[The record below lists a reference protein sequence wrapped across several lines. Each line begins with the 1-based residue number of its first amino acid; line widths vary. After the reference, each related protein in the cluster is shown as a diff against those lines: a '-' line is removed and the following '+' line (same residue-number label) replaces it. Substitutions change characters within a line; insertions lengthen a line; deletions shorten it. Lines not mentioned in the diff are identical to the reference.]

1 MPVVPFIPAIIG
13 AAVAVKGQKDAKKA
27 GSRAEAAS
35 SREAVVLD
43 RLEREKFE
51 EAMRQADLI
60 REGGNAAK
68 AESNKQAA
76 IAEAG
81 AAKLDKWAR
90 LAIQENRTGAKR
102 IENAALEVYNQI
114 QQGATRREAA
124 GLDAASAIRESFA
137 DLTGATQRSAQ
148 GQIDTAKGIMKG
160 FKPFR
165 RSEAGA
171 RGQLDV
177 EMGLAEGEVNRAY
190 RDSPA
195 YMESMRASRQAET
208 DALGTMST
216 DEANQGGLYSGRR
229 GEAMMDISRQG
240 SWQRA
245 GVENSYYNNYMNML
259 RGMSDPNAT
268 NISAGYA
275 MDTAQN
281 VGREGISTAQ
291 SVGREGI
298 STAGTG
304 LNAEQVAQGM
314 ALDTMKTGAEG
325 QDMMA
330 YMRRGDEGA
339 NYIPYLDQGTAGIPF
354 RMAGLDYGM
363 NADANAGSMITGASP
378 TGYSGAN
385 TRLMGVEA
393 KNAAIADANAGMMG
407 FGSDLMKYGMP
418 GNTPR
423 KTDYGSTP
431 EAPATGYMPSWRMS

>member
-13 AAVAVKGQKDAKKA
+13 GAVALKGQSDAKKA

-35 SREAVVLD
+35 GREAVVLD
-43 RLEREKFE
+43 RREREKFE

-60 REGGNAAK
+60 REGGDAAK

-148 GQIDTAKGIMKG
+148 GQIDTVKGIMKG

-259 RGMSDPNAT
+259 RGMSDPSAT

-281 VGREGISTAQ
+281 
-291 SVGREGI
+291 VGREGI

-378 TGYSGAN
+378 TGYAGAN

-393 KNAAIADANAGMMG
+393 KNAAIADANAGLMG

-418 GNTPR
+418 GTKKPPG
-423 KTDYGSTP
+423 TTQDYDNMYGP
-431 EAPATGYMPSWRMS
+431 NPNE

>member
-35 SREAVVLD
+35 GREAVVLD
-43 RLEREKFE
+43 RREREKFE

-60 REGGNAAK
+60 REGGDAAK

-148 GQIDTAKGIMKG
+148 GQIDTVKGIMKG

-259 RGMSDPNAT
+259 RGMSDPSAT

-281 VGREGISTAQ
+281 
-291 SVGREGI
+291 VGREGI

-393 KNAAIADANAGMMG
+393 KNAAIADANAGLMG

-418 GNTPR
+418 GTKKPPG
-423 KTDYGSTP
+423 TTQDYDNMYGP
-431 EAPATGYMPSWRMS
+431 NPNE

>member
-1 MPVVPFIPAIIG
+1 MPVVPFIPQIIG
-13 AAVAVKGQKDAKKA
+13 LGTAVIGRREARKSGEAAV
-27 GSRAEAAS
+27 EAS
-35 SREAVVLD
+35 GREAEVLD
-43 RLEREKFE
+43 RRERERFE
-51 EAMRQADLI
+51 EAMRQADLM
-60 REGGNAAK
+60 REGGEAAR

-90 LAIQENRTGAKR
+90 LAIQESRTGAKR

-114 QQGATRREAA
+114 QHGATRREAA

-148 GQIDTAKGIMKG
+148 GQIDTAERIMKG
-160 FKPFR
+160 FQPFR

-229 GEAMMDISRQG
+229 GEAMMDISREG

-245 GVENSYYNNYMNML
+245 GVEGSYYNNYMNML

-281 VGREGISTAQ
+281 VGREGISTA
-291 SVGREGI
+291 
-298 STAGTG
+298 GTG

-325 QDMMA
+325 QDMMR

-339 NYIPYLDQGTAGIPF
+339 NYIPYLDQGTAGIPY
-354 RMAGLDYGM
+354 RMAGVDYGL
-363 NADANAGSMITGASP
+363 NADVNAARMITGASP
-378 TGYSGAN
+378 TGYAGSS
-385 TRLMGVEA
+385 TRLGGVEA
-393 KNAAIADANAGMMG
+393 QNAARADANAGMMG

>member
-35 SREAVVLD
+35 GREAVVLD
-43 RLEREKFE
+43 RREREKFE

-60 REGGNAAK
+60 REGGDAAK

-148 GQIDTAKGIMKG
+148 GQIDTVKGIMKG

-259 RGMSDPNAT
+259 RGMSDPSAT

-281 VGREGISTAQ
+281 
-291 SVGREGI
+291 VGREGI

-393 KNAAIADANAGMMG
+393 KNAAIADANAGLMG

-418 GNTPR
+418 GTKKPPGTIICMDPILMNN
-423 KTDYGSTP
+423 
-431 EAPATGYMPSWRMS
+431 EV